1 MQIGRVCGTVVAT
14 IDHPAL
20 ADRRLLVVQPYDPR
34 GQAAGAMTMAVD
46 VVDAGIGD
54 WVLVLD
60 EGTSAAQVLGVP
72 RGPIRTVVIGVVD
85 LVGFEDGAAGARQSK
100 TGQGV
105 DSPGPV

>member
-1 MQIGRVCGTVVAT
+1 VQLGRVSGHVVST

-20 ADRRLLVVQPYDPR
+20 ANRRLLVVQPCDPR
-34 GQAAGAMTMAVD
+34 GRAAGAMTMAVD
-46 VVDAGIGD
+46 VVDAGVGD

-60 EGTSAAQVLGVP
+60 EGTSAAQVLEVQ
-72 RGPIRTVVIGVVD
+72 RGPIRTVVVGVVD
-85 LVGFEDGAAGARQSK
+85 AVGFEDGPSGARQSQ